1 MSEARKIVIVGCG
14 PAAVGAAMAARN
26 QDKTAEVLM
35 LSDEDCEPYEK
46 PPLSKAVL
54 TGKAMPHDAP
64 IAGPAGVGGKG
75 ITLKFNARVKEIDRG
90 TKAVTTETGERIA
103 YDALILATGSINRE
117 LPMFPAGQ
125 KGIHYL
131 RTLTEAVALK
141 ADLSRSKSL
150 LVIGGGVVGL
160 EIASSAAELGIKTT
174 VMEIAPRI
182 LSRVCDEET
191 SALIHERHR
200 RAGVDIR
207 LATGSTALRPLPG
220 GGFEIDT
227 NTGIAINVDLIAVG
241 VGIVPEDRLAH
252 ATGLT
257 VQDGILVDDH
267 CRTSDPSIFAA
278 GDCTRFRG
286 PHGPIRLENWRHAQ
300 QQGSVAGR
308 NAAGGDQTYAMLPSY
323 WSEQYDMYIQG
334 MGWPIANPS
343 QRVRR
348 KLGDNATLLFEL
360 DGAAIAYVLGINA
373 QREMGPARRLI
384 EQRVPVDAAELAD
397 PSKPLNAMLKAK
409 A

>member
-1 MSEARKIVIVGCG
+1 MSDARKIVIVGCG
-14 PAAVGAAMAARN
+14 PAAVGAALAARN
-26 QDKTAEVLM
+26 QDKSSEVLM
-35 LSDEDCEPYEK
+35 LSDEHCEPYEK

-54 TGKAMPHDAP
+54 TGKAMPQDAP

-75 ITLKFNARVKEIDRG
+75 ITLKAGARANAIDHAA
-90 TKAVTTETGERIA
+90 KVVTTETGERIA
-103 YDALILATGSINRE
+103 YDALILATGSINRV

-131 RTLTEAVALK
+131 RTEAEALALK
-141 ADLSRSKSL
+141 ADLQRSKSL
-150 LVIGGGVVGL
+150 LVVGGGVVGL
-160 EIASSAAELGIKTT
+160 EIASSAAELGVKTT

-182 LSRVCDEET
+182 LARVCDEET

-207 LATGSTALRPLPG
+207 LGTAATALRPLPE

-227 NTGIAINVDLIAVG
+227 NTGIAVNADLIVVG
-241 VGIVPEDRLAH
+241 VGIVPEDRLAK
-252 ATGLT
+252 ATGLI
-257 VQDGILVDDH
+257 VQDGIVVDDH

-278 GDCTRFRG
+278 GDCTRFPG

-300 QQGSVAGR
+300 QQGSIAGR
-308 NAAGGDQTYAMLPSY
+308 NAAGGDQAYTMLPSY

-343 QRVRR
+343 ERVRR

-360 DGAAIAYVLGINA
+360 DGSAIAYVLGINA

-384 EQRVPVDAAELAD
+384 EQRVPVNIAELAD
-397 PSKPLNAMLKAK
+397 PAKPLNAMLKAK

>member
-1 MSEARKIVIVGCG
+1 MSDARKIVIVGCG

-26 QDKTAEVLM
+26 QDKTSEVLM

-54 TGKAMPHDAP
+54 TGKAMPQDAQ
-64 IAGPAGVGGKG
+64 IAGPAGVAGKG
-75 ITLKFNARVKEIDRG
+75 IALKLNARVKQIDRG
-90 TKAVTTETGERIA
+90 AKAVVTEAGEHIP
-103 YDALILATGSINRE
+103 YDALILATGSINRV
-117 LPMFPAGQ
+117 LPMFPPG

-131 RTLTEAVALK
+131 RTKAEALALK
-141 ADLSRSKSL
+141 AELAHSKSL
-150 LVIGGGVVGL
+150 LVVGGGVVGL
-160 EIASSAAELGIKTT
+160 EIASSAAEIGVKTT

-182 LSRVCDEET
+182 LARVCDEET
-191 SALIHERHR
+191 SAFIHERHR

-207 LATGSTALRPLPG
+207 LATGSTVLRPLPG
-220 GGFEIDT
+220 GGFEVDT
-227 NTGIAINVDLIAVG
+227 NTGMAVMADLIVVG
-241 VGIVPEDRLAH
+241 VGIVPEDQLAK
-252 ATGLT
+252 AAGLA

-278 GDCTRFRG
+278 GDCTRFPG
-286 PHGPIRLENWRHAQ
+286 PQGHIRLENWRHGQ

-308 NAAGGDQTYAMLPSY
+308 NAAGGDMAYTMLPSY

-384 EQRVPVDAAELAD
+384 EQRVPVDPAELAD
-397 PSKPLNAMLKAK
+397 PAKPLNAMLKAK

>member
-1 MSEARKIVIVGCG
+1 MSDARKIVIVGCG

-26 QDKTAEVLM
+26 QDKSAEVLM

-54 TGKAMPHDAP
+54 TGKAMPQDAQ
-64 IAGPAGVGGKG
+64 IAGPAGVAGKG
-75 ITLKFNARVKEIDRG
+75 IALKLNARVKQIDRG
-90 TKAVTTETGERIA
+90 AKAVVTEAGEHIP
-103 YDALILATGSINRE
+103 YDALILATGSINRV
-117 LPMFPAGQ
+117 LPMFPPG

-131 RTLTEAVALK
+131 RTKAEALALK
-141 ADLSRSKSL
+141 AELAHSKSL
-150 LVIGGGVVGL
+150 LVVGGGVVGL
-160 EIASSAAELGIKTT
+160 EIASSAAEIGVKTT

-182 LSRVCDEET
+182 LARVCDEET
-191 SALIHERHR
+191 SAFIHERHR

-207 LATGSTALRPLPG
+207 LATGSTVLRPLPG
-220 GGFEIDT
+220 GGFEVDT
-227 NTGIAINVDLIAVG
+227 NTGMAVTADLIVVG
-241 VGIVPEDRLAH
+241 VGIVPEDQLAK
-252 ATGLT
+252 AAGLA

-278 GDCTRFRG
+278 GDCTRFPG
-286 PHGPIRLENWRHAQ
+286 PQGHIRLENWRHGQ

-308 NAAGGDQTYAMLPSY
+308 NAAGGDMAYTMLPSY

-384 EQRVPVDAAELAD
+384 EQRVPVDPAELAD
-397 PSKPLNAMLKAK
+397 PAKPLNAMLKAK